1 MSTPISTQELKEAFK
16 KLSVLIIGDVM
27 IDAYVWGTSTRS
39 SPEAPIP
46 IVDVEKKEKRLGG
59 AANVALNI
67 KSLGAKPI
75 ICSVIGED
83 QGGTDFLNLLTAQQ
97 LSSDCIIR
105 STERKT
111 TIKNRVFSY
120 DKQVLRIDEESK
132 MPLNK
137 NEYLSLISEITALL
151 HQIDLIIFED
161 YNKGTI
167 TPELIAHVV
176 KKAKVFDLPVVV
188 DPKKEN
194 FLAYKEVSLFKPN
207 LKEIQEGLNIGT
219 TASLESLHLAAK
231 ALQKELNHSATLI
244 TLAEHGMYIHAD
256 DMGDE
261 GELLPAFTRKVVDVS
276 GAGDTVIATAALC
289 LAVGLSHHSMSM
301 ISNLA
306 GGLVCEQL
314 GVKPIALETL
324 LQEIET
330 HEISLTVAVS

>member
-1 MSTPISTQELKEAFK
+1 MSTPNSTQELKEAFK
-16 KLSVLIIGDVM
+16 KLNVLVIGDVM

-46 IVDVEKKEKRLGG
+46 IVDVDKKEKRLGG

-83 QGGTDFLNLLTAQQ
+83 KGAKDFLNLLTAQQ
-97 LSSDCIIR
+97 LRSDSIIK

-111 TIKNRVFSY
+111 TVKNRVFSY
-120 DKQVLRIDEESK
+120 DKQILRIDEESK
-132 MPLNK
+132 VPLNK
-137 NEYLSLISEITALL
+137 NEYLSLISKITGLL

-167 TPELIAHVV
+167 TPSLIEHVV
-176 KKAKVFDLPVVV
+176 KKAKAFNIPVVV

-194 FLAYKEVSLFKPN
+194 FLAYKGVSLFKPN
-207 LKEIQEGLNIGT
+207 LKEVQEGLNIDT
-219 TASLESLHLAAK
+219 TPTLESLSLAAK

-244 TLAEHGMYIHAD
+244 TLAEKGVYIHTEEMED
-256 DMGDE
+256 K
-261 GELLPAFTRKVVDVS
+261 GELFPAFPRKVVDVS

-289 LAVGLSHHSMSM
+289 LAVGLSYASISM

-314 GVKPIALETL
+314 GVKPIVLETL
-324 LQEIET
+324 LQEIESNKL
-330 HEISLTVAVS
+330 SLA